1 MLFFLILPLMNRKN
15 RYLLASLAVLIILTV
30 TGYIIFVNKS
40 DKQESVICEDDI
52 YTYIPKY
59 VELSDY
65 DDDFR
70 NAASI
75 IGDDWTLI
83 AAIAYT
89 ESRFDST
96 AVSDA
101 GAQGVM
107 QVMPETLRG
116 FGIPDSLHT
125 DNRTNIMTA
134 ARLLQSL
141 EKQFRPIKS
150 PEERIKFQLA
160 SYNAGFGYIHDA
172 MRLARKYGY
181 NRYKWDENVD
191 SFLIHI
197 SQPEYYTDTLCR
209 NGQFNGWRET
219 LSFVRKVQRNW
230 HRFQKIHQRY
240 SDSIRAI
247 ITADNTKRI
256 MQ

>member
-1 MLFFLILPLMNRKN
+1 MKRNLLPAAAILLLSIAAIQLFGIIAKRLHGSRTPQWQEVPTYTYLPPYATLSPYDPHFRE
-15 RYLLASLAVLIILTV
+15 AADS
-30 TGYIIFVNKS
+30 TGY
-40 DKQESVICEDDI
+40 
-52 YTYIPKY
+52 
-59 VELSDY
+59 
-65 DDDFR
+65 
-70 NAASI
+70 
-75 IGDDWTLI
+75 DWTLI
-83 AAIAYT
+83 AAIAFT

-96 AVSDA
+96 AVSQM

-150 PEERIKFQLA
+150 TEERIKFQLA

-172 MRLARKYGY
+172 MRLARKHGY
-181 NRYKWDENVD
+181 DRYKWEANVD
-191 SFLIHI
+191 SFLIHLGK
-197 SQPEYYTDTLCR
+197 PEYYTDTLCR
-209 NGQFNGWRET
+209 NGQFNGWAET
-219 LSFVRKVQRNW
+219 LSFVKKVHRHW
-230 HRFQKIHQRY
+230 HRFQRIQQNY
-240 SDSIRAI
+240 SDSIKELILTDGTIRV
-247 ITADNTKRI
+247 

>member
-1 MLFFLILPLMNRKN
+1 MRKRNLLP
-15 RYLLASLAVLIILTV
+15 SLIILLVSAVAISAFDIATKRLE
-30 TGYIIFVNKS
+30 KS
-40 DKQESVICEDDI
+40 YEPNWKKVPC
-52 YTYIPKY
+52 YTYISPY
-59 VELSDY
+59 ATLSPY
-65 DDDFR
+65 DRHFR
-70 NAASI
+70 EAADST
-75 IGDDWTLI
+75 GYDWTLI
-83 AAIAYT
+83 AAIAFT

-172 MRLARKYGY
+172 MRLAKKYGY
-181 NRYKWDENVD
+181 DRYKWEANVD
-191 SFLIHI
+191 SFLIHL
-197 SQPEYYTDTLCR
+197 SHPQFYTDTLCR
-209 NGQFNGWRET
+209 NGQFGGWAET
-219 LSFVRKVQRNW
+219 LSFVKKVQRNW
-230 HRFQKIHQRY
+230 RRFSDIQKSY
-240 SDSIRAI
+240 SDSIKEVI
-247 ITADNTKRI
+247 LTDNTIRI

>member
-1 MLFFLILPLMNRKN
+1 MKRNLLPAAAILLLSIAAIQLFGLIAKRLHGSRAPKWQEVPTYTYLPPYVTLSPYDPHFRE
-15 RYLLASLAVLIILTV
+15 AADS
-30 TGYIIFVNKS
+30 TGY
-40 DKQESVICEDDI
+40 
-52 YTYIPKY
+52 
-59 VELSDY
+59 
-65 DDDFR
+65 
-70 NAASI
+70 
-75 IGDDWTLI
+75 DWTLI
-83 AAIAYT
+83 AAIAFT

-96 AVSDA
+96 AVSQM

-150 PEERIKFQLA
+150 TEERIKFQLA

-172 MRLARKYGY
+172 MRLASKHGY
-181 NRYKWDENVD
+181 DRYKWEANVD
-191 SFLIHI
+191 SFLIHLGK
-197 SQPEYYTDTLCR
+197 PEYYTDTLCR
-209 NGQFNGWRET
+209 NGRFNGWAET
-219 LSFVRKVQRNW
+219 LSFVKKVHRHW
-230 HRFQKIHQRY
+230 HRFQSIQQSY
-240 SDSIRAI
+240 SDSIKELI
-247 ITADNTKRI
+247 LTDNTIRI